1 MPNTTAANWSESS
14 PALNEPRRDG
24 AAEIVAL
31 RGAVRTRLLK
41 EHVEPAAAGVGGE
54 HLPGSAKA
62 YQYNASAPTL
72 RPDGSTAFTSADEG
86 RLFRSDTNNRLKIL
100 NSSQAWVDIDHPG
113 RSRNATY
120 NTTPFN
126 APLATSASVEAGIFQ
141 VLVQGS
147 LTVESDFTLTING
160 VSFNGHALAGNFC
173 YPCVV
178 SLAATG
184 TITVSA
190 ITPTSGTG
198 KLYAI
203 CATRI
208 AYQP

>member
-1 MPNTTAANWSESS
+1 MANTSADDWDGSS
-14 PALNEPRRDG
+14 PALSEPRRDG
-24 AAEIVAL
+24 ALEITSL

-41 EHVEPAAAGVGGE
+41 EHEEPAAAGVGGE

-62 YQYNASAPTL
+62 YAYNATAPTL
-72 RPDGSTAFTSADEG
+72 RPDAATAFTADDEG

-100 NSSQAWVDIDHPG
+100 NSSPAWVDIDHPG

-126 APLATSASVEAGIFQ
+126 ATLATSASVEAGIFQ

-160 VSFNGHALAGNFC
+160 VSFNGHALAGNFL

-184 TITVSA
+184 TISITA
-190 ITPTSGTG
+190 ITPVSGTG

-203 CATRI
+203 MATRI